1 MKIFINAKTEEL
13 CANLSSALEELGADI
28 SCAFEDE
35 AAERDLSDFD
45 AVIISTPLRSEF
57 GLNYTAEAAKRTKGC
72 IILLAKT
79 DIAEDVRGRIRFTG
93 AYVLERPFPKSALI
107 QTLRVALQAKDSI
120 RRLEQENARLSGQ
133 IDDMKL
139 IDRAKCLLIQY
150 LNMTEEQAHRH
161 IQKQAMDSRRQQRE
175 VAEDILHTYSAVNC

>member
-13 CANLSSALEELGADI
+13 CANLSSASEELGAEI
-28 SCAFEDE
+28 SCAFDDRT
-35 AAERDLSDFD
+35 AERDLSEFD

-57 GLNYTAEAAKRTKGC
+57 GLNYTAEAAKRTTGC

-79 DIAEDVRGRIRFTG
+79 DIAEDVRGRIGFTG
-93 AYVLERPFPKSALI
+93 AYVLERPFPKAALI
-107 QTLRVALQAKDSI
+107 QTLRIAMQAKDNI
-120 RRLEQENARLSGQ
+120 LRLERENARLSGQ

-150 LNMTEEQAHRH
+150 LNMTEEQAHSH
-161 IQKQAMDSRRQQRE
+161 IQKLAMDSRRRQRE
-175 VAEDILHTYSAVNC
+175 VAEDILHTYSAIN